1 MAGEILKTVYLDFIY
16 CLFYSSRTAV
26 ELRSSILLG
35 IYLPLK
41 TLASLLGGLLLT
53 FIRMQSSIKDAIIVH
68 CLHNLIGI
76 LLAIGLGLLFIDE
89 AMTDIK
95 INL

>member
-16 CLFYSSRTAV
+16 CLFYSARTAV
-26 ELRSSILLG
+26 ALRSSILG
-35 IYLPLK
+35 IYPIK
-41 TLASLLGGLLLT
+41 NACSASWGLLLT

-95 INL
+95 INI